1 MDAGLKSP
9 GTYFRLASVQEG
21 MDALAKDDQP
31 TWWTA
36 GATAL
41 SYGLVLLV
49 LFVLLFVLPYLL
61 FLTL

>member
-1 MDAGLKSP
+1 MDG
-9 GTYFRLASVQEG
+9 
-21 MDALAKDDQP
+21 LAKYDQP